1 MRKRIQKNL
10 AKNLALLVVV
20 AVVAVGVLWQQ
31 LKNNSAQDF
40 VSARVVAVLQEESL
54 AIESPNRFIQTVS
67 VELPDGR
74 AFPIEVGSQFQPLSA
89 QQLLNVGQPVIVTRS
104 QLSEAETYVISDINR
119 VPLLSFLGLIFAVAT
134 ILVARMQGARALVGL
149 LVTAAILLAWVVPAL
164 LSGANPIIVCL
175 IGSVVIGGT
184 SVYMAHG
191 WNLKSHL
198 ALGTIGMTLL
208 AVSLLSLAVIQASQ
222 LVGLGSHEAYVIQ
235 FNPDFQLNAQGLLLG
250 GIMLG
255 TVGILDDVVVSQIGI
270 VFQLKQAKR
279 TIKPQELYHRSLA
292 IGQDHVASLVNTLV
306 LAYAGANLP
315 LFILFVGTQRL
326 PWWVSLSNELIAEEV
341 VRTLVGSLGIIAAVP
356 LATILAVWMVDR
368 VKIAAI
374 KASFTGE

>member
-1 MRKRIQKNL
+1 MGKHIQKKITTDL
-10 AKNLALLVVV
+10 AILMVVGLAAL
-20 AVVAVGVLWQQ
+20 GVLRQQ
-31 LKNNSAQDF
+31 LTHTTPQDF
-40 VSARVVAVLQEESL
+40 VSARVAAVLHEESL
-54 AIESPNRFIQTVS
+54 AIESPNRFVQTVS

-74 AFPIEVGSQFQPLSA
+74 TFPIEVGSQFQPLSA

-104 QLSEAETYVISDINR
+104 QLSEAEAYVISDINR

-164 LSGANPIIVCL
+164 LSGANPILVCL

-279 TIKPQELYHRSLA
+279 TIKPRELYHRSLA

-368 VKIAAI
+368 VKMAAI
-374 KASFTGE
+374 KASFTAE